1 VINGNA
7 GSVARVGELEAALR
21 RATDLREKVDAMNAL
36 AWELRHSDLSRVEA
50 LSLEAHELAG
60 SGDYQEGLAH
70 SLRNL
75 GWCHLQRASGET
87 YRSALECDFI
97 RDVAAHEQAEKA
109 LRQRNRE
116 LAMLNRAG
124 QAFSS
129 SLDLGQVLDTVLG
142 EVRSL
147 LDVLAASFW
156 LLVPET
162 GDLEC
167 QQANGPQ
174 HQMMTGWRLSPGQG
188 LAGWVVQNGQSLI
201 VADVEADPRHFKGV
215 DQETGLSLR
224 SVLSILMRVQDRII
238 GVLQLVD
245 TRAGRFTPEDLALL
259 EPIAAAAAIAIENAR
274 LHTEVQAELA
284 ERKRVEEALRQLNEE
299 LERRVVERTREN
311 ERLAREA
318 AEVRVLQELDRLR
331 SELIG
336 NVSHELRTPL
346 GLIKA
351 ASTTLLAEDVEFDR
365 HTQRVLLRGLDE
377 ETDRLEHIVSNLL
390 DLSRM
395 EQGRLRLER
404 CLTDL
409 GQLSQRA
416 LEAMQTQA
424 ALLNMSPFHFI
435 YDFPDQ
441 PLMAQVDARRV
452 EQVLR
457 NLLTNAVKYSPRGGL
472 ITVSGRQ
479 ERDHLVI
486 SVGDEGI
493 GIPRTEQEK
502 IFERF
507 YRLTHE
513 STFSVS
519 GVGLGLTISR
529 EIVEAHGGR
538 IWVRSS
544 PGRGSTFYFTLPIG
558 ENVKSDK

>member
-1 VINGNA
+1 MVEHNFIGDII
-7 GSVARVGELEAALR
+7 AR
-21 RATDLREKVDAMNAL
+21 
-36 AWELRHSDLSRVEA
+36 
-50 LSLEAHELAG
+50 
-60 SGDYQEGLAH
+60 
-70 SLRNL
+70 
-75 GWCHLQRASGET
+75 
-87 YRSALECDFI
+87 
-97 RDVAAHEQAEKA
+97 EQAAKA

-142 EVRSL
+142 EVRGL
-147 LDVLAASFW
+147 LGVVAASFW
-156 LLVPET
+156 MLVPET
-162 GDLEC
+162 GELEC

-174 HQMMTGWRLSPGQG
+174 HEMMRGWRLAPGQG

-201 VADVEADPRHFKGV
+201 VPDVQTDPRHFKGV
-215 DQETGLSLR
+215 DQETGLPLR

-245 TRAGRFTPEDLALL
+245 TQVDRFTHEDMALL

-274 LHTEVQAELA
+274 LHTAVQAELA

-318 AEVRVLQELDRLR
+318 AEVKVLQELDRLR

-365 HTQRVLLRGLDE
+365 HTQRVLLQGITE

-395 EQGRLRLER
+395 EQGRLRLEH

-424 ALLNMSPFHFI
+424 ALLNMAPFHFI

-457 NLLTNAVKYSPRGGL
+457 NLLSNAVKYSPRGGT

-493 GIPRTEQEK
+493 GIPRTEHEK

-538 IWVRSS
+538 IWVKSR
-544 PGRGSTFYFTLPIG
+544 PGRGSTFYFTLPVS
-558 ENVKSDK
+558 EK